1 MAEIKI
7 DDLFVFTNGF
17 NYLVQ
22 LSAVAFLARLFG
34 IKQKAYDVHE
44 HFCLF
49 FFFSLFEP
57 QSQ

>member
-22 LSAVAFLARLFG
+22 LSTVAFLARLFG

-49 FFFSLFEP
+49 FFPF
-57 QSQ
+57 